1 VPRLVLFDLDNTL
14 VDLDEAFQAWA
25 REFADERDLTP
36 GAVDW
41 LFALDREGIPHREA
55 FFTKVQGHFALSDS
69 VDELWHRYRQ
79 RMPNLVHCRPAVLDG
94 LRGLQASGWLVAI
107 VTNGTADNQLGKIR
121 NTGLADV
128 VDAWAL
134 SGAEGIRKPEIGLFE
149 IAAKRCGVTL
159 DGGGW
164 MIGDNLVADVAGGR
178 AAGLRTIWIDR
189 GTRPHG
195 EHGAD
200 HVVSDCQRRPN
211 PGSGTASDAVG
222 DLCCVWRSC

>member
-1 VPRLVLFDLDNTL
+1 MQRLALFDLDNTL
-14 VDLDEAFQAWA
+14 VDLDEAFRAWA
-25 REFADERDLTP
+25 REFADERDLGP

-41 LFALDREGIPHREA
+41 LFALDKDGFPHREV
-55 FFTKVQGHFALSDS
+55 FFTKVRGHFALPDS
-69 VDELWHRYRQ
+69 VDELWRRYRQ
-79 RMPNLVHCRPAVLDG
+79 RMPNLVHCWPEVLDG
-94 LRGLQASGWLVAI
+94 LCGLRASGWLVAI
-107 VTNGTADNQLGKIR
+107 VTNGMADNQLGKIR

-178 AAGLRTIWIDR
+178 AAGLRTIWVDR
-189 GTRPHG
+189 GTRPDS

-200 HVVSDCQRRPN
+200 HVVSDVIQAIEIVREER
-211 PGSGTASDAVG
+211 
-222 DLCCVWRSC
+222 